1 MYIAYKEA
9 VETIY
14 WLELLYK
21 TDYINNDEYMSISIE
36 AKEIYKILSSITK
49 TTKITPNS

>member
-1 MYIAYKEA
+1 MR
-9 VETIY
+9 
-14 WLELLYK
+14 YK
-21 TDYINNDEYMSISIE
+21 TDYINNDEYMSISVE